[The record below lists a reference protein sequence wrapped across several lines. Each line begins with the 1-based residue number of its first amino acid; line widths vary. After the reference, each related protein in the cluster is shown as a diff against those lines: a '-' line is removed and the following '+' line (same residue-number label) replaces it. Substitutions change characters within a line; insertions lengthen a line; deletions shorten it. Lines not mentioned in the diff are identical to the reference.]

1 MKTGFGLILCNLGS
15 LLFLLMFH
23 CKLHTIPENS
33 LKVRLKKY
41 LKFSLWCFLLGLSVL
56 LQQIFYMY
64 KVEEVED
71 EILIHH
77 ILYLYNLL
85 FWNIFLPKGYINQNS
100 ALALYVKVYHHQP
113 PPILPWQIPHNFDQ
127 RNVKLVIVRWKIEI
141 IQQQKFWNRWGKIHV
156 P

>member
-1 MKTGFGLILCNLGS
+1 MKTGFGFILCNLGS

-23 CKLHTIPENS
+23 CKLHTLPENS

-56 LQQIFYMY
+56 LQQIFYFY
-64 KVEEVED
+64 IVLD
-71 EILIHH
+71 GILIYH
-77 ILYLYNLL
+77 IWYLYYLL

-100 ALALYVKVYHHQP
+100 TLALYVKVYHHQP

-127 RNVKLVIVRWKIEI
+127 RTVKLVTVPWKNE
-141 IQQQKFWNRWGKIHV
+141 
-156 P
+156 